1 MPGSTLPP
9 FVRFAALA
17 NGATSAVRDLLPRYP
32 TPLAGQQQALGGNRP
47 IYLGISGTLGA
58 GFQLTLEHSWTPV
71 SADFVTVQTFSA
83 VQDVGG
89 AIAGGTPVAI
99 TRRYFRV
106 RITGGDGTTAV
117 NVNVIIGSDD
127 IYEFQPLPI

>member
-32 TPLAGQQQALGGNRP
+32 APLAGQQQTLGGNRP

-58 GFQLTLEHSWTPV
+58 GFQLTLEHSWDNSTW
-71 SADFVTVQTFSA
+71 ATVQTFSA
-83 VQDVGG
+83 AQDVGG
-89 AIAGGTPVAI
+89 AVAGGTPVAI
-99 TRRYFRV
+99 VRRYFRV